1 MEECHFVHLGMSV
14 AMFVKVHKLTYRT
27 PQETLFQHYSTP
39 PYLLYIALNPLWPL
53 YITLLQR
60 PRMKND

>member
-1 MEECHFVHLGMSV
+1 
-14 AMFVKVHKLTYRT
+14 MFVKVHKLTYRN
-27 PQETLFQHYSTP
+27 PQETLFQHYFTP

-60 PRMKND
+60 PRMRND